1 MNARRPAKPQQRRVP
16 VLLDGKPVRTP
27 ARRLLAAPAYALDE
41 RIAEEW
47 NAHENVIDPARM
59 PLTRLDTRC

>member
-1 MNARRPAKPQQRRVP
+1 

-27 ARRLLAAPAYALDE
+27 ARRLLAAPEYELAE

-47 NAHENVIDPARM
+47 NAQEDVIGPARM